1 MASVALIASCMTA
14 AADSRP
20 ERHRKLIP
28 PYPSKCHHVG
38 VTVQQRAAE
47 TATKA
52 GVQLARAG
60 IGLVTGGPLGALVGA
75 ASVPIVELVVL
86 RERQSRRNM
95 ELLIKMVTELCGV
108 SVDEFAAWVQER
120 GDRLFLVTSA
130 LQTAYDAKIKQ
141 KI

>member
-1 MASVALIASCMTA
+1 M
-14 AADSRP
+14 
-20 ERHRKLIP
+20 
-28 PYPSKCHHVG
+28 
-38 VTVQQRAAE
+38 TVQQRAAE

-120 GDRLFLVTSA
+120 GERLFLVTSA